1 MNFRNIIHRFLN
13 NKSDHNIVLFIV
25 GIALAAGL
33 LVDFGLRNMKL
44 PPHPYVLES
53 TEIQKSLLNS
63 KERVKG
69 RLFVYFIDCLRFDYA
84 ISKDK
89 MPFLNTLLPKGTWG
103 RVEPCLSNMTVH
115 CVESAFSGRDRSSLL
130 SFSEDFHPKKSS
142 NKNGWFFMMHDKGY
156 KISAVS
162 DYVVTTLYKDALF
175 RSFAYEKN
183 QKMPNLVDRAITYFN
198 EKGVSMAMVH
208 LLGPHD
214 LGQAH
219 GTVTAPYINS
229 LRKTDDLLKKV
240 VSQLKPED
248 TLLVFGDH
256 GIDDHGKHT
265 YNTDTPTFYLYM
277 GPDFKENHRQ
287 DINILSHMFFL
298 NTVFRLPFHQ
308 DYQGEVYWDAL
319 KPEVAQIYGTGDLM
333 TLRRSSD
340 RSSQNFSVFD
350 YLLIITLLFISVI
363 GIWFGFQS
371 GVRMPWYLWLTG
383 ILAFPAIIFIGFV
396 KILPL
401 VMLAATG
408 LLIWFARKKEKLD
421 FITLIPAVLLGAF
434 MIFKALVYRRFDIL
448 IHDIKIYNIYFF
460 YFFEILIS
468 FAAVHW
474 FYGKTEF
481 MRKFVSACLLSA
493 LTVFLF
499 NYPSLYH
506 YGIIRAIPF
515 YLIIIISSLSLGI
528 ISKKSETNL
537 KPIVTIILLGAVAF
551 LATQISMFVEN
562 FRIFHFKYVPV
573 KSSLLHITWSL
584 STWIALISVYIYH
597 FKPSLKSSLITAATA
612 VLLIPFMWGFVKLPL
627 IFFALLLPAIL
638 AGLIILPF
646 YKRTYG
652 AITLIFFSTMLELSY
667 MYSFNPGSLYQ
678 LCGFLFIS
686 GVLSIFAEQWDDST
700 SFLTAVPLIMIVMML
715 LVVGFGYRTCGIDF
729 KFAVKWF
736 PHLFEK
742 LWVVVTLSAFVKY
755 FLAIQL
761 AFFFFINKPLVF
773 KRLFSILSLIVAA
786 MVPFILTM
794 YFRGGKVTLI
804 IDSLEETLY
813 TTGAL
818 LFSLTA
824 AILAQRFKSKDQAVS
839 E

>member
-1 MNFRNIIHRFLN
+1 
-13 NKSDHNIVLFIV
+13 
-25 GIALAAGL
+25 
-33 LVDFGLRNMKL
+33 
-44 PPHPYVLES
+44 
-53 TEIQKSLLNS
+53 
-63 KERVKG
+63 
-69 RLFVYFIDCLRFDYA
+69 
-84 ISKDK
+84 
-89 MPFLNTLLPKGTWG
+89 
-103 RVEPCLSNMTVH
+103 
-115 CVESAFSGRDRSSLL
+115 
-130 SFSEDFHPKKSS
+130 
-142 NKNGWFFMMHDKGY
+142 MMHDKGY

-183 QKMPNLVDRAITYFN
+183 QKMPNLVDRAIKYFN
-198 EKGVSMAMVH
+198 ENGVSVAMVH

-298 NTVFRLPFHQ
+298 NTLFRLPFHP

-319 KPEVAQIYGTGDLM
+319 KPEVSQLYGTGELL
-333 TLRRSSD
+333 TLKRASD
-340 RSSQNFSVFD
+340 RSTQNFSTFD
-350 YLLIITLLFISVI
+350 YLLLAALLILSII

-401 VMLAATG
+401 LMVVATV
-408 LLIWFARKKEKLD
+408 LLIWFARQKEKPDL
-421 FITLIPAVLLGAF
+421 ITLIPAIILAVF
-434 MIFKALVYRRFDIL
+434 MIFKALVYRKLDIL

-460 YFFEILIS
+460 YFFEIIIS
-468 FAAVHW
+468 LAAVHW
-474 FYGKTEF
+474 FYGKTDF
-481 MRKFVSACLLSA
+481 IKKLISACMLSA

-515 YLIIIISSLSLGI
+515 YLIIIISTLAIGI
-528 ISKKSETNL
+528 ISQKSEKGF
-537 KPIVTIILLGAVAF
+537 KPVIVLILLGAVAF

-573 KSSLLHITWSL
+573 KNSVIHLTWSL
-584 STWIALISVYIYH
+584 STFIALISVYIYH
-597 FKPSLKSSLITAATA
+597 FKPSLKASLITAGTA
-612 VLLIPFMWGFVKLPL
+612 VLLVPFMWGFVKLPVV
-627 IFFALLLPAIL
+627 FFALLLPAIL

-667 MYSFNPGSLYQ
+667 MYSFHPGSLYQ
-678 LCGFLFIS
+678 LCGFLFIA
-686 GVLSIFAEQWDDST
+686 GVLSIFSEKWDDGNSY
-700 SFLTAVPLIMIVMML
+700 LTAVPLIMVVMML

-742 LWVVVTLSAFVKY
+742 LWAVVTLSAFVKY

-761 AFFFFINKPLVF
+761 AFFFFVNKPLIF

-786 MVPFILTM
+786 MIPFVLTM

-813 TTGAL
+813 TAGAL
-818 LFSLTA
+818 LFSLAA
-824 AILAQRFKSKDQAVS
+824 AIVAQRFKTENQTFS